1 MEENNIPWVEKYR
14 PQTTKDMVGFE
25 DIISKLQKFLDDFLE
40 LQKKYREIKK
50 QLRATSSGSID
61 RKIDLKFKSIRSK
74 LANKTAAM
82 LIGPPGVGKTTIVYA
97 LARDYNLSVIELN
110 ASDVRTEEAVNE
122 KLRETVR
129 NTNLLTF
136 TSQKVK
142 GKLIL
147 IDEVDGI
154 HGRNDRGGAAAVK
167 KIISISRYPVIM
179 TCNFKDY
186 RRFGDLY
193 KLSSPLLEL
202 TPAKP
207 EHISLILKKIVLK
220 EHIEISSEQIKKIA
234 ERSQGDYRS
243 AINDLQ
249 ALVQG
254 TLKIQDDQLDAINMR
269 RDHAGHIQEMMV
281 NFFQQETIKDAKR
294 TLDKIESKDISFNNI
309 GLWLNENIF
318 NFLTKKEELFYG
330 YQNFAFADKI
340 LGYIGRTQDYAH
352 LSYYYDIL
360 SGGLCFAKL
369 SSNISSRTSKI
380 KANKTKKI
388 KPPKYFRIRAIPD
401 DEISLVLQKLYRAP
415 LNEIMRE
422 IRPRI
427 PLLTAVDKE
436 IRQYFAKE
444 FNVDIKK
451 ISKVIRS

>member
-1 MEENNIPWVEKYR
+1 MAENNAPWVEKYR
-14 PQTTKDMVGFE
+14 PQTSKDMVGFE
-25 DIISKLQKFLDDFLE
+25 DVIVKLQKFIEDFLE
-40 LQKKYREIKK
+40 LRKKYHVLKK
-50 QLRATSSGSID
+50 QIKSASNGPID
-61 RKIDLKFKSIRSK
+61 KKIDLKFKSIKSK

-82 LIGPPGVGKTTIVYA
+82 LIGPPGIGKTTIVYA
-97 LARDYNLSVIELN
+97 LARDYHLSVIELN

-136 TSQKVK
+136 TQKTVK

-154 HGRNDRGGAAAVK
+154 HGRNDRGGVAAVK

-193 KLSSPLLEL
+193 KLSAPLLEL

-249 ALVQG
+249 ALAQG
-254 TLKIQDDQLDAINMR
+254 TLKIQDDQLDTINMR
-269 RDHAGHIQEMMV
+269 RDHVGHIQEMMV
-281 NFFQQETIKDAKR
+281 NFFQQETIRNAKR
-294 TLDKIESKDISFNNI
+294 NLNEIESKDITFNNI
-309 GLWLNENIF
+309 GLWINENIF
-318 NFLTKKEELFYG
+318 NFLTKKEELFHG
-330 YQNFAFADKI
+330 YQNFAFADRI

-360 SGGLCFAKL
+360 SGGLCFAKGSTNL
-369 SSNISSRTSKI
+369 SSSSSKVKSRI
-380 KANKTKKI
+380 PQKI

-401 DEISLVLQKLYRAP
+401 DEVSLILQKLYRAP

-427 PLLTAVDKE
+427 PLLTAADKD
-436 IRQYFAKE
+436 IREYLAKE
-444 FNVDIKK
+444 LGVDIKK
-451 ISKVIRS
+451 LPKVLKS